1 MSARDVIAKA
11 IRETSH
17 VSLSLSLSDAILS
30 ALDAAG
36 YVQPVHTGAIH
47 RALQDAFQA
56 GAKSALREDGP
67 SITADKHTY
76 CDAALSALQ
85 AKETP

>member
-30 ALDAAG
+30 ALEAAG
-36 YVQPVHTGAIH
+36 YAVVPKEPTTEMYFAFYSPDSPAVESVQSLWMRRYKAM
-47 RALQDAFQA
+47 L
-56 GAKSALREDGP
+56 
-67 SITADKHTY
+67 TA
-76 CDAALSALQ
+76 